1 MQQPKYV
8 MKVAA
13 RLSGLS
19 PYVIRS
25 WEKRYGV
32 VSPERTDTNRRLYTE
47 EHVEHLRLLRRLTE
61 HGHAIGSIAELP
73 VDELRRMVEEEERLR
88 REQSPGSTRRDA
100 AADFRDR
107 LLDHA
112 RALDPRALEQTLLH
126 ASSQFT
132 RRALLEQVIVPF
144 VEDVGRGWLEGRLRI
159 AHEHVATTVVRNHL
173 LNALTTSQAATTAPT
188 ALVATPQGQIHE
200 LGALMIANVAAMS
213 GWDIIYLGADLPAE
227 EIASSARDL
236 GAAMVLLSIVFP
248 PNDPR
253 IQTELTSLARMM
265 PDDIHLVIGGRSAA
279 GYRDTLQR
287 IGAEHIE
294 DIDALWKKLSESRFR
309 VSADSDDAA

>member
-13 RLSGLS
+13 RLSGLT

-32 VSPERTDTNRRLYTE
+32 VKPDRTDTNRRLYTE
-47 EHVEHLRLLRRLTE
+47 EHVEHLRLLRKLTE
-61 HGHAIGSIAELP
+61 RGHAIGSIADLP
-73 VDELRRMVEEEERLR
+73 VDELRKMVEDEERLR
-88 REQSPGSTRRDA
+88 REQAAGSGKGDGA
-100 AADFRDR
+100 SDFREK

-112 RALDPRALEQTLLH
+112 RALDPRAMEETLLL
-126 ASSQFT
+126 ASAQFT
-132 RRALLEQVIVPF
+132 RRDLLEQVLAPF
-144 VEDVGRGWLEGRLRI
+144 IEDVGRAWLEGRLRI
-159 AHEHVATTVVRNHL
+159 AHEHVATSVVRNYL
-173 LNALTTSQAATTAPT
+173 LNTLTTSQAASTAPT
-188 ALVATPQGQIHE
+188 AVVATPQGQVHE
-200 LGALMIANVAAMS
+200 IGALMSANVAAMS

-253 IQTELTSLARMM
+253 IQSELISLARML
-265 PDDIHLVIGGRSAA
+265 PDDIHIIVGGRSAA

-294 DIDALWKKLSESRFR
+294 DIDALWKKLSESRYR
-309 VSADSDDAA
+309 IPADSDDTA